1 MGYTQSLR
9 AEQMGLALQMDMAVT
24 AFLEPGPVID
34 FLTAQRA
41 CTTRTTLHARPG
53 SKSGRP
59 TGPSPPS
66 RCAWKVGMPWMLLA
80 TSRDLSMR
88 HQSNMAIHRTNT
100 HIPLLEESSLYAAG
114 TTEGSVCQ

>member
-34 FLTAQRA
+34 FLTRA
-41 CTTRTTLHARPG
+41 AGLHNPHDFARATREQIRKADRAISTIKVRVEGWHAMDVACNLTRSVHASPEQYGHTL
-53 SKSGRP
+53 
-59 TGPSPPS
+59 
-66 RCAWKVGMPWMLLA
+66 
-80 TSRDLSMR
+80 DY
-88 HQSNMAIHRTNT
+88 T

-114 TTEGSVCQ
+114 TTEGSVRQ